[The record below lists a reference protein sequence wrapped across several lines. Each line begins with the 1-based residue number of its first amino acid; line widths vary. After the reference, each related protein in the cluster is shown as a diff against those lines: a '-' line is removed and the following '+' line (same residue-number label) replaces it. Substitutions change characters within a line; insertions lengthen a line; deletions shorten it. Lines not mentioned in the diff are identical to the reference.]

1 MYTLTRQLYFG
12 SCEVIK
18 AARLWDNPPSKYTEV
33 LGHLSTMPQWI
44 HLLKRSA
51 CRAGVMR
58 GLALAKAYYPQLN
71 PAPLKKGFPQFD
83 TDGKEFD
90 KKCYARVV
98 KQTRHVATVIASK
111 MKLTTLQLGYTENDE
126 EIMDDEPQRVDLL
139 QSYKDSID
147 PAKNAPGTSTAPS
160 SSTPVIPPPSRAIAE
175 EDDENFFQP
184 LRKITRRKTKAKET
198 DEIKEP
204 EANPAAAEEEDPAKT
219 VEDQP
224 TGSPPRDPAPEAK
237 A

>member
-1 MYTLTRQLYFG
+1 
-12 SCEVIK
+12 
-18 AARLWDNPPSKYTEV
+18 
-33 LGHLSTMPQWI
+33 
-44 HLLKRSA
+44 
-51 CRAGVMR
+51 MR

-126 EIMDDEPQRVDLL
+126 EIMDDEPQRIDLL

-147 PAKNAPGTSTAPS
+147 PTKTAPGTSTAPS
-160 SSTPVIPPPSRAIAE
+160 SSTPVIPPPSRAIVE

-184 LRKITRRKTKAKET
+184 LRQVTRRKTKAKESEET
-198 DEIKEP
+198 KET
-204 EANPAAAEEEDPAKT
+204 EANPAAAEEDDPAKT
-219 VEDQP
+219 TEEQP
-224 TGSPPRDPAPEAK
+224 TGSPHHDPAPEAE